1 MAQNCLIKL
10 LKIMTEA
17 KREGAAAEEERKEEE
32 EGKESIRRRWA
43 NIE

>member
-32 EGKESIRRRWA
+32 GKESIRRRGA